1 MLLFF
6 SEGSIASEWSI
17 LNNKKATSNSQFSR
31 PIVLVCAILSLIIIQ
46 SLGNL
51 SLIQGFIPNDPVGN
65 PWHLD
70 AIKVHSVWDHGYSFY
85 APEAV
90 GLCVIG
96 EAIIDD
102 QNGDLNITEKA
113 SFSWDGNSSSYL
125 PYPTSSSSSHEAAV
139 ASVAAST
146 INNGVGVAGIVN
158 APLYSAWPW
167 GSYPVED
174 VTSYRIYLQKLM
186 DIFDWGTSFGR
197 MVFTMSFLATVY
209 LLDFDDP
216 VLVELHN
223 KVSEL
228 YENGEALFFAGC
240 DNILCPLHPKDVP
253 QSLPY
258 VRVIGRFDSTGTFNE
273 GGYGEKLFLV
283 GPAGGVPAYMQ
294 TTGNYGTFGG
304 SSCSTPIVAASA
316 VLLWNQFPWAS
327 NGQIED
333 ALVWGATDILNQ
345 GWDDR
350 SGYGK
355 LNVEKAREYLVEY
368 IPSANS
374 YRLNWSNI
382 NHDPLTTTSGETTN
396 GVASIL
402 PLHVYVG
409 ISIPIIVILLVLQ
422 AVIKRRET
430 VSETV

>member
-1 MLLFF
+1 M
-6 SEGSIASEWSI
+6 G
-17 LNNKKATSNSQFSR
+17 NKKASSKSILSR
-31 PIVLVCAILSLIIIQ
+31 PIALFSAIIFLLIIYSFGNI
-46 SLGNL
+46 SLVH
-51 SLIQGFIPNDPVGN
+51 GFNPNDPEGD

-70 AIKVHSVWDHGYSFY
+70 AIKIHSVWDHGYSFY
-85 APEAV
+85 SPDAV

-96 EAIIDD
+96 EAIVDD

-113 SFSWDGNSSSYL
+113 SFSWNSDSTSYL
-125 PYPTSSSSSHEAAV
+125 PYPSSSTSSHEAAV
-139 ASVAAST
+139 ASVAASI
-146 INNGVGVAGIVN
+146 INNNIGVAGIVN

-174 VTSYRIYLQKLM
+174 VTSYRIYLQKLI
-186 DIFDWGTSFGR
+186 DIFDWGTGFGR

-209 LLDFDDP
+209 LLEFDDSL
-216 VLVELHN
+216 LVELQN

-240 DNILCPLHPKDVP
+240 DNTLYPLEPKDVP

-258 VRVIGRFDSTGTFNE
+258 VRVIGRFDRTGTYNE
-273 GGYGEKLFLV
+273 GGYGDKLFLV
-283 GPAGGVPAYMQ
+283 GPAGGIPTYMQ
-294 TTGNYGTFGG
+294 TTGEYGTFGG

-333 ALVWGATDILNQ
+333 ALVWGATDILDQ

-355 LNVEKAREYLVEY
+355 LDVEKAREYLAEY
-368 IPSANS
+368 VPSANS

-382 NHDPLTTTSGETTN
+382 NNNPLTTTNGEPTN
-396 GVASIL
+396 SATSIL

-409 ISIPIIVILLVLQ
+409 VSIPIIAILIVLT
-422 AVIKRRET
+422 VVFKKRRFQT
-430 VSETV
+430 T